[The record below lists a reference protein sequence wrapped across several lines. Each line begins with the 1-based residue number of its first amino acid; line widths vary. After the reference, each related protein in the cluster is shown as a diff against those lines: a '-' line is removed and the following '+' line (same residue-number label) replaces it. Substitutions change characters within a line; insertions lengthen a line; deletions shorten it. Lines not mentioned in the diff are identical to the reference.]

1 MKKTLALVLAVL
13 MVLAL
18 AACAKTPASSTA
30 PASSAAPAESK
41 DTESKEETKITYPL
55 KDGGELSLAWVENAA
70 VTAGGNKWQDTPFIK
85 GLEENT
91 GIKLKIVHPQ
101 DFSVYFAGQDY
112 ADMIYYLWDTY
123 VGGAAKAIS
132 DNIIIPIEKY
142 LEKDAPDY
150 KAFIESNND
159 WNKMATT
166 SDGHKYAFNF
176 VRTEEV
182 LRINAGL
189 IIRDDWMKD
198 LGLELPETPEEL
210 KNVLI
215 AFRDKKGA
223 TAPISLMYGT
233 MQQAFAQWG
242 TVTGA
247 FGLPSYFGY
256 VENGTVKYGAYEDN
270 YKDYLAYMND
280 LYKEGLIDKNFMT
293 LDVTTVTANLINGVS
308 GLVAGAGGGGI
319 GNWMSAAEKVD
330 PKFSLTGVSP
340 LVAKKGDRA
349 IGGHYDNPIV
359 RGTGVAISSS
369 CKNVELA
376 CNFLNYGYTD
386 AGHDYWNFGTE
397 GVSYTIVKDNPYY
410 THAFTDKV
418 MKAEGLSVQQGM
430 AQYCRA
436 WDGGPF
442 GQDPEYIYQFF
453 ARQQQKDALNNW
465 VKTDVAKYKLPP
477 ITVSQERADEYASL
491 TSEVNTYI
499 SEQSAKFITGELSLD
514 KFDEYKKTLKD
525 MGVEKINEYMQEAY
539 DEYQSR

>member
-55 KDGGELSLAWVENAA
+55 KDGGELSLAWVEQAA

-112 ADMIYYLWDTY
+112 ADMIFYQWDTY

-132 DNIIIPIEKY
+132 DNIIIPIEDY
-142 LEKDAPDY
+142 LEKNAPDY
-150 KAFIESNND
+150 KAFIEGNKD

-182 LRINAGL
+182 LRTSCGL
-189 IIRDDWMKD
+189 IIREDWMKD
-198 LGLELPETPEEL
+198 LGLELPETPDEL

-223 TAPISLMYGT
+223 TAPLSLAYGT
-233 MQQAFAQWG
+233 MQWGFAELG
-242 TVTGA
+242 MVSGA
-247 FGLPSYFGY
+247 FGIPSYYSY
-256 VENGTVKYGAYEDN
+256 VDNGTVKYGAYEDG
-270 YKDYLAYMND
+270 YKEYLAYMND
-280 LYKEGLIDKNFMT
+280 LYKEGLLDKNFMT
-293 LDVTTVTANLINGVS
+293 LDGTTVTANLINGVS
-308 GLVAGAGGGGI
+308 GLVLGSGGSGI
-319 GNWMSAAEKVD
+319 GNWMTAAEKVD

-340 LVAKKGDRA
+340 LAAKKGEKSV
-349 IGGHYDNPIV
+349 GGNYENPIV
-359 RGTGVAISSS
+359 NGMGVAISSG

-376 CNFLNYGYTD
+376 CKFLNYGYTE
-386 AGHDYWNFGTE
+386 AGHIYWNFGTE
-397 GVSYTIVKDNPYY
+397 GVSYTIVNDNPYY
-410 THAFTDKV
+410 KHAFTDKV

-430 AQYCRA
+430 AQYCRS
-436 WDGGPF
+436 WDSGPF
-442 GQDPEYIYQFF
+442 GQDPEYIYQFY

-465 VKTDVAKYKLPP
+465 VKTDAAKYKLPS
-477 ITVSQERADEYASL
+477 ITVSQEHADEYASL

-499 SEQSAKFITGELSLD
+499 SEQSAKFITGEQSLD
-514 KFDEYKKTLKD
+514 EFDAFKKTLKD

>member
-55 KDGGELSLAWVENAA
+55 KDGGELSLAWVEQAA

-112 ADMIYYLWDTY
+112 ADMIFYQWDTY

-132 DNIIIPIEKY
+132 DNIIIPIEDY
-142 LEKDAPDY
+142 LEKNAPDY
-150 KAFIESNND
+150 KAFIEGNKD

-182 LRINAGL
+182 LRTSCGL
-189 IIRDDWMKD
+189 IIREDWMKD
-198 LGLELPETPEEL
+198 LGLELPETPDEL

-223 TAPISLMYGT
+223 TAPLSLAYGT
-233 MQQAFAQWG
+233 MQWGFAQLG
-242 TVTGA
+242 MVSGA
-247 FGLPSYFGY
+247 FGIPSYYSY
-256 VENGTVKYGAYEDN
+256 VDNGTVKYGAYEDG
-270 YKDYLAYMND
+270 YKEYLAYMND
-280 LYKEGLIDKNFMT
+280 LYKEGLLDKNFMT
-293 LDVTTVTANLINGVS
+293 LDGTTVTANLINGVS
-308 GLVAGAGGGGI
+308 GLVLGSGGSGI
-319 GNWMSAAEKVD
+319 GNWMTAAEKVD

-340 LVAKKGDRA
+340 LAAKKGEKSV
-349 IGGHYDNPIV
+349 GGNYENPIV
-359 RGTGVAISSS
+359 DGMGVAISSG

-376 CNFLNYGYTD
+376 CKFLNYGYTE
-386 AGHDYWNFGTE
+386 AGHIYWNFGTE
-397 GVSYTIVKDNPYY
+397 GVSYTIVNDNPYY
-410 THAFTDKV
+410 KHAFTDKV

-430 AQYCRA
+430 AQYCRS
-436 WDGGPF
+436 WDSGPF
-442 GQDPEYIYQFF
+442 GQDPEYIYQFY

-465 VKTDVAKYKLPP
+465 VKTDAAKYKLPP
-477 ITVSQERADEYASL
+477 ITVSQKHADEYASL

>member
-1 MKKTLALVLAVL
+1 MKKTIALVLAVL

-18 AACAKTPASSTA
+18 AACTKTPASSTA

-55 KDGGELSLAWVENAA
+55 KDGGELSLAWVEMAA

-101 DFSVYFAGQDY
+101 DFSVYFASQDY
-112 ADMIYYLWDTY
+112 ADMIYYRWDTY

-132 DNIIIPIEKY
+132 DNIIIPVEDY

-150 KAFIESNND
+150 KAFIEGNKD

-166 SDGHKYAFNF
+166 PDGHKYAFNF
-176 VRTEEV
+176 VRTEDV
-182 LRINAGL
+182 LRTSAGL
-189 IIRDDWMKD
+189 IIREDWMKD

-223 TAPISLMYGT
+223 TAPLSLAYST
-233 MQQAFAQWG
+233 MQWGFAQLG
-242 TVTGA
+242 MVSGA
-247 FGLPSYFGY
+247 FGIPSLFSY
-256 VENGTVKYGAYEDN
+256 VDNGTVKYGAYEDG
-270 YKDYLAYMND
+270 YKEYLAYMND
-280 LYKEGLIDKNFMT
+280 LYKEGLLDKNFMT
-293 LDVTTVTANLINGVS
+293 LDDTTVTANLINGVS
-308 GLVAGAGGGGI
+308 GFVLGSGGSGI
-319 GNWMSAAEKVD
+319 GNWMTAGEKTD
-330 PKFSLTGVSP
+330 AKFSLTGVSP
-340 LVAKKGDRA
+340 LAAKKGEKSV
-349 IGGHYDNPIV
+349 GGHYDNPIMN
-359 RGTGVAISSS
+359 GAGVAISSG

-376 CNFLNYGYTD
+376 CKFLNYGYTD
-386 AGHDYWNFGTE
+386 AGHVYWNFGTE
-397 GVSYTIVKDNPYY
+397 GVSYTIVNDNPYY
-410 THAFTDKV
+410 KHAFTDKV

-430 AQYCRA
+430 AQYCRS

-442 GQDPEYIYQFF
+442 GQDPEYIYQFY
-453 ARQQQKDALNNW
+453 ARQQQKDALDNW